1 MNLVNRARNIILKPR
16 EEWHVIDAEP
26 LDLQQL
32 LTTYVIPLAAI
43 GPIATFIGW
52 TMFGVGGFVRLSVGV
67 ALQFAI
73 LSFIAAIAGV
83 FIIAWIV
90 NALAP
95 TFGAQQ
101 SMPQSIKLA
110 AYGATASWLAAIFG
124 LIPALAFLSILGLYS
139 LYLLYVGL
147 PILMKAPQE
156 KVVPYLIAVIVAA
169 VVSYVLLSWIVRTI
183 AF

>member
-16 EEWHVIDAEP
+16 EEWNVIDAEP
-26 LDLQQL
+26 LDIKEL

-52 TMFGVGGFVRLSVGV
+52 TVFGFGGIVRLSVGV

-101 SMPQSIKLA
+101 SMPQAIKLA
-110 AYGATASWLAAIFG
+110 VYGATASWLAAIFG
-124 LIPALAFLSILGLYS
+124 LVPALAFLSILGLYS

-147 PILMKAPQE
+147 PIMMKAPQE
-156 KVVPYLIAVIVAA
+156 KVIPYFVATIVVAVI
-169 VVSYVLLSWIVRTI
+169 SYVLLTWIVRAI
-183 AF
+183 SF

>member
-1 MNLVNRARNIILKPR
+1 
-16 EEWHVIDAEP
+16 
-26 LDLQQL
+26 
-32 LTTYVIPLAAI
+32 
-43 GPIATFIGW
+43 
-52 TMFGVGGFVRLSVGV
+52 
-67 ALQFAI
+67 
-73 LSFIAAIAGV
+73 AIAGV

-101 SMPQSIKLA
+101 SMPQAIKLA

-147 PILMKAPQE
+147 PIMMKAPQE

-169 VVSYVLLSWIVRTI
+169 IVSYVLLSWIVRTI
-183 AF
+183 VF